1 MAKVRT
7 TIQPAICVANAGQ
20 PNAALNGLN
29 NLGDKSAQVITL
41 DIEDTIS
48 TVMAYHYRQGSPGTI
63 RIGIQGVQ
71 QSSNNF
77 GWVMDNVWLS
87 YIDVAG
93 TSISTSPGLYAYT
106 LSSPISLAS
115 GVYTVVVQN
124 QSGTFDAS
132 NRLIHGYAMSVFSN
146 GACGQTGSTNNT
158 SSLTGSTLQ
167 SYGAMRGAIK
177 TYGFPYTTFGTT
189 TVSSPNEIGNR
200 IKLNVGSAGYY
211 DVSGVVTRNLATST
225 GTTIKI
231 YDDTLT
237 AIGSISLP
245 NNSSATQRWSQ
256 FYFSSNIRLYPDRYY
271 YLVTSGT
278 HQVDYYT
285 LFQASDNSAFTAHEM
300 QYCNR
305 ATTSGAFTITDT
317 RVAEMGLIIEDQAG
331 GGLLTHPGMTGGIRG

>member
-1 MAKVRT
+1 
-7 TIQPAICVANAGQ
+7 
-20 PNAALNGLN
+20 
-29 NLGDKSAQVITL
+29 
-41 DIEDTIS
+41 
-48 TVMAYHYRQGSPGTI
+48 MAYHYRQGSPGTI

-71 QSSNNF
+71 QSSNNQ

-87 YIDVAG
+87 FIDVAG
-93 TSISTSPGLYAYT
+93 TSISTSAGLYAYT
-106 LSSPISLAS
+106 LSSPISLAA

-132 NRLIHGYAMSVFSN
+132 NRLIHGYGMSVFSN

-158 SSLTGSTLQ
+158 SSLTGSIFQ
-167 SYGAMRGAIK
+167 SYGAMLGALK

-189 TVSSPNEIGNR
+189 IVTSPNEIGNR

-211 DVSGVVTRNLATST
+211 DVSGIVTRNLATST
-225 GTTIKI
+225 ATTIKI

-245 NNSSATQRWSQ
+245 NNSGATQRWSQ

-271 YLVTSGT
+271 YLVTSGA

-285 LFQASDNSAFTAHEM
+285 LAQASDNSAFTAHEM
-300 QYCNR
+300 HYCNR
-305 ATTSGAFTITDT
+305 ATTSGAFTITNT
-317 RVAEMGLIIEDQAG
+317 RVAEIGLIIEDQAG